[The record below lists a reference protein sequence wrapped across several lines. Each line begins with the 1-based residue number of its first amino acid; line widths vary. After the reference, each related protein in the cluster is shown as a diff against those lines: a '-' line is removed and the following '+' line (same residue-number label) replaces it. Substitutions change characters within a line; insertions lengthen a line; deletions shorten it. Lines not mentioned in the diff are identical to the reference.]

1 MVKIVD
7 HGTWQLTAADE
18 QLHAPGP
25 ERLWNESYYFDFA
38 APDGSIGGYVR
49 LGLYP
54 NWDRAW
60 YWACIVRPGQ
70 PTVLVADNDAPLPA
84 PGGTGLSTGT
94 YAASQAIADPLQTA
108 RLRLDTRAAALLP
121 HASAAYGDLAG
132 AEPAQ
137 LALDLEWTTA
147 GGVYPYKDLPRYE
160 IPCRVTGTVAVDG
173 QYSTIEAWGERDH
186 SWGERDWWQISWLW
200 TSGRLGDGTA
210 FHGMQANIG
219 FAIPW
224 PSFAVTPAGELGH
237 LGGFCAQTRFA
248 ADDFPAQSRLL
259 LAGAPMTAAPL
270 AFAPVAMTSPDGR
283 VAHFPRAMCRFTAD
297 DGRTGYGWTEWNQPP
312 GWRDHGWSYLGQAG
326 AANDGAAN
334 DAAAQGGGQ

>member
-7 HGTWQLTAADE
+7 HGTWQLAAADE
-18 QLHAPGP
+18 DLHPPGAEP
-25 ERLWNESYYFDFA
+25 LWNESYYFDFA
-38 APDGSIGGYVR
+38 APDGSVGGYVR

-70 PTVLVADNDAPLPA
+70 PTVLVADN
-84 PGGTGLSTGT
+84 
-94 YAASQAIADPLQTA
+94 
-108 RLRLDTRAAALLP
+108 AAALPPAGSTELATGSLGAAQLITQPLQSARVTLDATAATLP
-121 HASAAYGDLAG
+121 EPSTAYGDLSTA
-132 AEPAQ
+132 APAR
-137 LALDLEWTTA
+137 LALDLEWTTV

-160 IPCRVTGTVAVDG
+160 IPCQVTGTVRLDDQQISISG
-173 QYSTIEAWGERDH
+173 WGERDH

-200 TSGRLGDGTA
+200 TSGRLGDGTS

-224 PSFAVTPAGELGH
+224 PSFSVTPAGDLRHLNGFSAETVFGPDGFPEL
-237 LGGFCAQTRFA
+237 
-248 ADDFPAQSRLL
+248 SRLR
-259 LAGAPMTAAPL
+259 LARTPVSAVPL

-283 VAHFPRAMCRFTAD
+283 LSRFPRAMCRFAAH

-312 GWRDHGWSYLGQAG
+312 GWREHGWSYLAEP
-326 AANDGAAN
+326 DGAGRDGN
-334 DAAAQGGGQ
+334 R